1 MSLPATMCAVQL
13 LRHGGPE
20 VLQWCD
26 DLLLPVPADDEA
38 LIRISAAGVNNTDIA
53 TRVGWYA
60 PESKGAT
67 GEGQAFDDG
76 SWSGAMRFPRIQ
88 GAEFCGRIVALGS
101 DAQGW
106 AIGQRVICPTNMPE
120 PTEYAPTAY
129 RALGSDRD
137 GAFAQFCAVPV
148 RHLHDV
154 SVSPLSDVEIAAMP
168 CAYGTAENLLARAG
182 VRDGDAVLVTG
193 ASGGVGLAA
202 VQLAT
207 LRGARV
213 TGQCGA
219 DKAEAVLAAG
229 ASETI
234 DRDAVP
240 QARHFDKVIDIVGGP
255 QWPARIAALKA
266 GGAYAV
272 AGAIAGPIVEADLRV
287 LYLNDITL
295 HGCTYQPREV
305 FAGLV
310 EHINAGRARPLVSKT
325 YALHAI
331 GEAQAEFLTK
341 RHAGK
346 IVLTMPEV
354 KQ

>member
-20 VLQWCD
+20 VLQWRD
-26 DLLLPVPADDEA
+26 DLPLPVPADDEA

-60 PESKGAT
+60 PESKGPT

-76 SWSGAMRFPRIQ
+76 SWSGAMQFPRIQ

-101 DAQGW
+101 DVRDW
-106 AIGQRVICPTNMPE
+106 AVGQRVICPTNMPE
-120 PTEYAPTAY
+120 PTAAAPTAY

-154 SVSPLSDVEIAAMP
+154 SPSPLSDVEIAAMP

-182 VRDGDAVLVTG
+182 VGEGDAVLVAG

-202 VQLAT
+202 VQLAR

-219 DKAEAVLAAG
+219 DKAQAVLAAG
-229 ASETI
+229 ASECI

-240 QARHFDKVIDIVGGP
+240 QAQTFNKVIDVVGGP
-255 QWPARIAALKA
+255 HWPARIAALKA
-266 GGAYAV
+266 GGVYAV

-287 LYLNDITL
+287 LYLNDITV

-310 EHINAGRARPLVSKT
+310 EHINAGRIRPLFSKT

-331 GEAQAEFLTK
+331 AEAQAEFLTK
-341 RHAGK
+341 RHPGK

-354 KQ
+354 IE

>member
-1 MSLPATMCAVQL
+1 MSLPATMCGVQL

-20 VLQWCD
+20 ALQWRD
-26 DLLLPVPADDEA
+26 DLPLPVPADDEA
-38 LIRISAAGVNNTDIA
+38 LILIAAAGVNNTDIA

-60 PESKGAT
+60 PESKGET
-67 GEGQAFDDG
+67 REGDAFEDG
-76 SWSGAMRFPRIQ
+76 SWSGSMQFPRTQ

-101 DAQGW
+101 EAHGW
-106 AIGQRVICPTNMPE
+106 EIGQRVICPTNMPE
-120 PTEYAPTAY
+120 PKEGAPTAY
-129 RALGSDRD
+129 LALGSDRD
-137 GAFAQFCAVPV
+137 GAFAQFCTVPV

-154 SVSPLSDVEIAAMP
+154 SGSPLSDVEIAAMP
-168 CAYGTAENLLARAG
+168 CAYGTAENMLARAG
-182 VRDGDAVLVTG
+182 VQDGDAVLVTG

-202 VQLAT
+202 VQLAS

-219 DKAEAVLAAG
+219 DKAEAALAFG
-229 ASETI
+229 ACETI
-234 DRDAVP
+234 DRTADP
-240 QARHFDKVIDIVGGP
+240 EARHFDKVIDVVGGP
-255 QWPARIAALKA
+255 HWPARIAALRP

-272 AGAIAGPIVEADLRV
+272 AGAIAGPIVEADLRI

-295 HGCTYQPREV
+295 HGCTYQPRDV

-310 EHINAGRARPLVSKT
+310 DHINAGRARPLVSMT
-325 YALHAI
+325 YPLHEIAD
-331 GEAQAEFLTK
+331 AQAEFLTK

-354 KQ
+354 EQ